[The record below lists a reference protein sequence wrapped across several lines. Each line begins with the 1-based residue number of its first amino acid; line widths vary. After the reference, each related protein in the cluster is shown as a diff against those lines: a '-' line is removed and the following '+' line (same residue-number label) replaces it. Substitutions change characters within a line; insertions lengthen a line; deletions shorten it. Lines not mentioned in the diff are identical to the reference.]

1 MFNNN
6 GGYSL
11 ADLAAVTNGGNNG
24 WGGFGGDGAWLIIL
38 FLLFAFNG
46 WGGMG
51 FGGFGGMGGF
61 GAGMLGSEF
70 MMWPWMMT
78 QNTDNI
84 VQNGFNTQALGT
96 QLSGIQSSITSGFG
110 DTALGIAGINQN
122 ICSTGNGITSAIA
135 NGFSAAEV
143 ANNARQMANM
153 QQAFNAQTAV
163 TAGMNTIAG
172 DLQQCCCENRSNIAD
187 LKYTVATEAC
197 ADRAAVEGA
206 LRDVTAQGV
215 ANTTALMN
223 TITGG
228 IQAIKDQLCQ
238 DKIDAKNERIVELQ
252 NQITM
257 KDLAASQAAQTA
269 QLIADNTAQTQ
280 YLVNRVAPYPTAAY
294 LVGAPNVPYG
304 YPYYG
309 FNSGCGCGNYNNLVA

>member
-11 ADLAAVTNGGNNG
+11 SDLAAVTGGNNF
-24 WGGFGGDGAWLIIL
+24 GFGGDGAWLIVL

-51 FGGFGGMGGF
+51 FGGFGGGF
-61 GAGMLGSEF
+61 GGGVLGSEL

-84 VQNGFNTQALGT
+84 VQNGFNTQAISS
-96 QLSGIQSSITSGFG
+96 QLQGLQSSVTSGFG

-122 ICSTGNGITSAIA
+122 ICSTGNGITAA
-135 NGFSAAEV
+135 VNNGFASAEV
-143 ANNARQMANM
+143 ANNARQIANM

-163 TAGMNTIAG
+163 TAGMNDIASN
-172 DLQQCCCENRSNIAD
+172 LQNCCCENRANIAD
-187 LKYTVATEAC
+187 LKYTVATENC
-197 ADRAAVEGA
+197 ADRAALDSA
-206 LRDVTAQGV
+206 LRDVLTASN
-215 ANTTALMN
+215 ANTQKILDMM
-223 TITGG
+223 
-228 IQAIKDQLCQ
+228 CQ
-238 DKIDAKNERIVELQ
+238 DKIDAKNEKIVELQ
-252 NQITM
+252 NQIAM

-280 YLVNRVAPYPTAAY
+280 YLVNRVAPYPIPAY
-294 LVGAPNVPYG
+294 PVSSPYVS
-304 YPYYG
+304 YYANG
-309 FNSGCGCGNYNNLVA
+309 LGCGCGYNNLVA

>member
-11 ADLAAVTNGGNNG
+11 SDLAAVTGGNGG
-24 WGGFGGDGAWLIIL
+24 WGFGGDGAWLIIL

-51 FGGFGGMGGF
+51 FGGFGGGF
-61 GAGMLGSEF
+61 GGGVLGSEL

-84 VQNGFNTQALGT
+84 VQNGFNTQQISN
-96 QLSGIQSSITSGFG
+96 QLQGLQSSVTSGFG

-122 ICSTGNGITSAIA
+122 ICSTGNGITAAVNSGFA
-135 NGFSAAEV
+135 NAEV
-143 ANNARQMANM
+143 ANNARQIANM

-163 TAGMNTIAG
+163 TAGMNDIASS
-172 DLQQCCCENRSNIAD
+172 LQNCCCENRANIAD

-197 ADRAAVEGA
+197 ADRAAVDSA
-206 LRDVTAQGV
+206 LRDVLTASN
-215 ANTTALMN
+215 ANTQKIIDMM
-223 TITGG
+223 
-228 IQAIKDQLCQ
+228 CQ
-238 DKIDAKNERIVELQ
+238 DKIDAKNEKIVELQ
-252 NQITM
+252 NQLAM

-280 YLVNRVAPYPTAAY
+280 YLVNRVAPYPIPAY
-294 LVGAPNVPYG
+294 PVSSPYMN
-304 YPYYG
+304 YYANG
-309 FNSGCGCGNYNNLVA
+309 LSCGCGYNNLVA

>member
-11 ADLAAVTNGGNNG
+11 ADLAAVTGGNSG
-24 WGGFGGDGAWLIIL
+24 WGFGGDGAWLIIL

-51 FGGFGGMGGF
+51 FGGFGMGGF
-61 GAGMLGSEF
+61 GGGVLGSEL

-84 VQNGFNTQALGT
+84 VQNGFNTQALGN
-96 QLSGIQSSITSGFG
+96 QLSGIQSAVTSGFG

-122 ICSTGNGITSAIA
+122 ICSTGNSITAAIS
-135 NGFSAAEV
+135 NGFSGAEA
-143 ANNARQMANM
+143 ANNARQIANM
-153 QQAFNAQTAV
+153 QQTFNAQTAV
-163 TAGMNTIAG
+163 TAGLNGLAG
-172 DLQQCCCENRSNIAD
+172 DLQNCCCENRAATAD

-197 ADRAAVEGA
+197 ADRAAISSA
-206 LRDVTAQGV
+206 LRDVLEANN
-215 ANTTALMN
+215 ANTQRILDT
-223 TITGG
+223 
-228 IQAIKDQLCQ
+228 LCQ
-238 DKIDAKNERIVELQ
+238 DKIDAKNEKIVELQ
-252 NQITM
+252 NQIAM

-280 YLVNRVAPYPTAAY
+280 YLVNRVAPYPTPAY
-294 LVGAPNVPYG
+294 IVGNPYG
-304 YPYYG
+304 NYYYANG
-309 FNSGCGCGNYNNLVA
+309 AGCGCGYNNLVA

>member
-11 ADLAAVTNGGNNG
+11 SDLAAVTGGNGG
-24 WGGFGGDGAWLIIL
+24 WGFGGDGAWLIVL

-84 VQNGFNTQALGT
+84 VQSGFNNAGLTS
-96 QLSGIQSSITSGFG
+96 QLQGLQSAITSGFG

-122 ICSTGNGITSAIA
+122 ICSTGNGITAAIT
-135 NGFSAAEV
+135 NGFSAAEA
-143 ANNARQMANM
+143 ANNARQIANM
-153 QQAFNAQTAV
+153 QQAFNSQTAI
-163 TAGMNTIAG
+163 TAGMNSLANG
-172 DLQQCCCENRSNIAD
+172 LQQCCCDNRAGLAD

-197 ADRAAVEGA
+197 ADRNAISTA
-206 LRDVTAQGV
+206 LRDVLE
-215 ANTTALMN
+215 ANNASTQRIL
-223 TITGG
+223 
-228 IQAIKDQLCQ
+228 DQLCQ
-238 DKIDAKNERIVELQ
+238 DKIDAKNDTIAQLRSELQ
-252 NQITM
+252 FARGQ
-257 KDLAASQAAQTA
+257 ASQDVQTA
-269 QLIADNTAQTQ
+269 RILAGQTSEVDAL
-280 YLVNRVAPYPTAAY
+280 YNRLNSCPVPTTP
-294 LVGAPNVPYG
+294 VYG
-304 YPYYG
+304 RTPIFTCNNG
-309 FNSGCGCGNYNNLVA
+309 GCGCGGYYNGLVA

>member
-1 MFNNN
+1 MFNNSN

-11 ADLAAVTNGGNNG
+11 ADLAAVTNGGGNN
-24 WGGFGGDGAWLIIL
+24 WGFGGDGAWLIIL

-51 FGGFGGMGGF
+51 FGGFGGNF
-61 GAGMLGSEF
+61 GAGVLGSEY

-84 VQNGFNTQALGT
+84 VQNGFNTQALGN
-96 QLSGIQSSITSGFG
+96 QLSALQSSVNSGFG

-122 ICSTGNGITSAIA
+122 ICSTGNGITSAIS
-135 NGFSAAEV
+135 NGFSSAEIAA
-143 ANNARQMANM
+143 NARQIANM

-163 TAGMNTIAG
+163 TAGMNTLAG
-172 DLQQCCCENRSNIAD
+172 DLQNCCCENRAATAD

-197 ADRAAVEGA
+197 ADRSAISSA
-206 LRDVTAQGV
+206 LRDVLEAGN
-215 ANTTALMN
+215 ANTQRILDT
-223 TITGG
+223 
-228 IQAIKDQLCQ
+228 LCQ
-238 DKIDAKNERIVELQ
+238 DKIDAKNEKIVELQ

-280 YLVNRVAPYPTAAY
+280 YLVNRVAPYPIPSYT
-294 LVGAPNVPYG
+294 VSNPYMA
-304 YPYYG
+304 YPYYANG
-309 FNSGCGCGNYNNLVA
+309 LGCGCGYNNLVA

>member
-11 ADLAAVTNGGNNG
+11 SDLAAVTGGGNG
-24 WGGFGGDGAWLIIL
+24 WGFGGDGAWLIVL

-84 VQNGFNTQALGT
+84 VQNGFNTQALGN

-122 ICSTGNGITSAIA
+122 ICATGSGITAAIS
-135 NGFSAAEV
+135 NGFASAEA
-143 ANNARQMANM
+143 AANAREIANM
-153 QQAFNAQTAV
+153 QQAFNSQTAI
-163 TAGMNTIAG
+163 TSGMNTLASG
-172 DLQQCCCENRSNIAD
+172 LQNCCCENRANIAD

-197 ADRAAVEGA
+197 ADRSAVNDA
-206 LRDVTAQGV
+206 LRSVIESNT
-215 ANTTALMN
+215 ANTQRIL
-223 TITGG
+223 
-228 IQAIKDQLCQ
+228 DQMCQ
-238 DKIDAKNERIVELQ
+238 DKIDAKNEKIVELQ
-252 NQITM
+252 NQIAM

-280 YLVNRVAPYPTAAY
+280 YLVNRVAPYPVPAY
-294 LVGAPNVPYG
+294 TVGNPYI
-304 YPYYG
+304 YYANG
-309 FNSGCGCGNYNNLVA
+309 AGCGCGYNNLVA

>member
-1 MFNNN
+1 MFNNSN

-11 ADLAAVTNGGNNG
+11 ADLAAVTNGGNSG
-24 WGGFGGDGAWLIIL
+24 WGFGGDGAWLIVL

-51 FGGFGGMGGF
+51 FGGFGMGGL
-61 GAGMLGSEF
+61 GGGLLGSEF

-84 VQNGFNTQALGT
+84 VQNGFNTQALGN
-96 QLSGIQSSITSGFG
+96 QLSGLQSAVTSGFG

-122 ICSTGNGITSAIA
+122 ICSTGNSITAAIS
-135 NGFSAAEV
+135 NGFSGAEA
-143 ANNARQMANM
+143 ANNARQIANM

-163 TAGMNTIAG
+163 TAGLNTLAG
-172 DLQQCCCENRSNIAD
+172 DLQNCCCENRAATAD

-197 ADRAAVEGA
+197 ADRAAVSSA
-206 LRDVTAQGV
+206 LRDVLEANN
-215 ANTTALMN
+215 ANTQRILDT
-223 TITGG
+223 
-228 IQAIKDQLCQ
+228 LCQ
-238 DKIDAKNERIVELQ
+238 DKIDAKNEKIVELQ
-252 NQITM
+252 NQIAM

-280 YLVNRVAPYPTAAY
+280 YLVNRVAPYPTPAY
-294 LVGAPNVPYG
+294 IVGHPYNN
-304 YPYYG
+304 YYYANG
-309 FNSGCGCGNYNNLVA
+309 AGCGCGYNNLVA

>member
-11 ADLAAVTNGGNNG
+11 SDLAAVTGSNGF
-24 WGGFGGDGAWLIIL
+24 GFGGDGALLIIL

-51 FGGFGGMGGF
+51 FGGGWGMGGL
-61 GAGMLGSEF
+61 GGGLLGSEF

-96 QLSGIQSSITSGFG
+96 QLSGIQSAVTSGFG

-122 ICSTGNGITSAIA
+122 ICSTGNSITSVIA
-135 NGFSAAEV
+135 NGFSSAEAA
-143 ANNARQMANM
+143 ANAREIANM
-153 QQAFNAQTAV
+153 QQAFNSQTAI
-163 TAGMNTIAG
+163 TGGMNTLASS
-172 DLQQCCCENRSNIAD
+172 LQNCCCENRANIAD
-187 LKYTVATEAC
+187 LKYTVATENC
-197 ADRAAVEGA
+197 ADRAALSDA
-206 LRDVTAQGV
+206 LRTVVEAGN
-215 ANTTALMN
+215 ANTQRILDT
-223 TITGG
+223 
-228 IQAIKDQLCQ
+228 LCQ
-238 DKIDAKNERIVELQ
+238 DKIDAKNEKIVELQ

-280 YLVNRVAPYPTAAY
+280 YLVNRVAPYPIPAY
-294 LVGAPNVPYG
+294 QVGNPYVS
-304 YPYYG
+304 YYYANG
-309 FNSGCGCGNYNNLVA
+309 AGCGCGYNNLVA

>member
-11 ADLAAVTNGGNNG
+11 ADLAAVSGGRNDG
-24 WGGFGGDGAWLIIL
+24 FGFGGDGAWLILFIL
-38 FLLFAFNG
+38 FALGG

-51 FGGFGGMGGF
+51 FGGFGGFGGGL

-84 VQNGFNTQALGT
+84 VQNGFNNAGLTS
-96 QLSGIQSSITSGFG
+96 QLSCIQSAITGGFG

-122 ICSTGNGITSAIA
+122 ICSTGNGITAAIT
-135 NGFSAAEV
+135 NGFSNAEA
-143 ANNARQMANM
+143 ANNARQIANM

-172 DLQQCCCENRSNIAD
+172 DLQNCCCENRAGLAD

-197 ADRAAVEGA
+197 ADRNAISSA
-206 LRDVTAQGV
+206 LRDVLE
-215 ANTTALMN
+215 ANNASTQRIL
-223 TITGG
+223 
-228 IQAIKDQLCQ
+228 DQLCQ
-238 DKIDAKNERIVELQ
+238 DKIDAKNETIAQLRQELLYARGQDSQ
-252 NQITM
+252 N
-257 KDLAASQAAQTA
+257 SQTA
-269 QLIADNTAQTQ
+269 RILAGQTAEVDAL
-280 YLVNRVAPYPTAAY
+280 YNRLNNCP
-294 LVGAPNVPYG
+294 VPSTPVYG
-304 YPYYG
+304 RTPIFTCNNG
-309 FNSGCGCGNYNNLVA
+309 GCGCNGGYYNGLVA

>member
-11 ADLAAVTNGGNNG
+11 SDLAAVTGGNGG
-24 WGGFGGDGAWLIIL
+24 WGFGGDGAWLIVL

-84 VQNGFNTQALGT
+84 VQSGFNNAGLTS
-96 QLSGIQSSITSGFG
+96 QLSGIQSAITSGFG

-122 ICSTGNGITSAIA
+122 ICSTGNGITAAIT
-135 NGFSAAEV
+135 NGFSAAEA
-143 ANNARQMANM
+143 ANNARQIANM
-153 QQAFNAQTAV
+153 QQAFNSQTAI
-163 TAGMNTIAG
+163 TAGMNSLANG
-172 DLQQCCCENRSNIAD
+172 LQQCCCDNRAGLAD

-197 ADRAAVEGA
+197 ADRNAISTA
-206 LRDVTAQGV
+206 LRDVLE
-215 ANTTALMN
+215 ANNASTQRIL
-223 TITGG
+223 
-228 IQAIKDQLCQ
+228 DQLCQ
-238 DKIDAKNERIVELQ
+238 DKIDAKNDTIAQLRSELQ
-252 NQITM
+252 FARGQ
-257 KDLAASQAAQTA
+257 ASQDVQTA
-269 QLIADNTAQTQ
+269 RILAGQTSEVDAL
-280 YLVNRVAPYPTAAY
+280 YNRLNSCPVPTTP
-294 LVGAPNVPYG
+294 VYG
-304 YPYYG
+304 RTPIFTCNNG
-309 FNSGCGCGNYNNLVA
+309 GCGCGGYYNGLVA